1 MGALCYNK
9 KLYGITKL
17 RNHRE
22 VKHKSCYT
30 PIAHAL
36 EHTLSDIVQAIPILL
51 IVYALLYWIENRLR
65 STPALLEKSA
75 EFGPVVGAL
84 AGLIPQC
91 GFSAAAAA
99 LFGDGFLAPA
109 TLVAVFLATSDEA
122 LPILLS
128 EGASGTEIAALFGSK
143 FVLAV
148 VSGYILR
155 LIWGPS
161 KKTGTTRS
169 RSIWRVAA
177 AAAVT
182 TARCAASWAA
192 RWRPPSCCSSS
203 PLSWSW
209 PCTASAPTG
218 WATIM
223 LKDSVF
229 QPIICAVIGLIPS
242 CAISVVLTQLYTSGV
257 IGMGSLIAGL
267 STGAGF
273 GYMVLLGNENGRRHA
288 RPIIL
293 ATLAFAII
301 GGIIT
306 HFLFPF

>member
-1 MGALCYNK
+1 MLHT
-9 KLYGITKL
+9 L
-17 RNHRE
+17 
-22 VKHKSCYT
+22 
-30 PIAHAL
+30 AHAL

-155 LIWGPS
+155 LIWGRQKNRNHEIEVDMEGGCGCGCDHGPLRGILGRTLETTILLFVITFVLELAVHS
-161 KKTGTTRS
+161 IGTDR
-169 RSIWRVAA
+169 
-177 AAAVT
+177 
-182 TARCAASWAA
+182 
-192 RWRPPSCCSSS
+192 
-203 PLSWSW
+203 L
-209 PCTASAPTG
+209 
-218 WATIM
+218 ATIM
-223 LKDSVF
+223 LKDRVF

>member
-1 MGALCYNK
+1 MLHT
-9 KLYGITKL
+9 L
-17 RNHRE
+17 
-22 VKHKSCYT
+22 
-30 PIAHAL
+30 AHAF

-128 EGASGTEIAALFGSK
+128 EGASGTEIAALFVSK

-155 LIWGPS
+155 LIWGRQKNRSHEIEVDMEGGCGCGCDHGPLRGILGRTLETTILLFVITFVLELAVHS
-161 KKTGTTRS
+161 IGTDR
-169 RSIWRVAA
+169 
-177 AAAVT
+177 
-182 TARCAASWAA
+182 
-192 RWRPPSCCSSS
+192 
-203 PLSWSW
+203 L
-209 PCTASAPTG
+209 
-218 WATIM
+218 ATIM

-301 GGIIT
+301 GGLIT

>member
-1 MGALCYNK
+1 MLHT
-9 KLYGITKL
+9 L
-17 RNHRE
+17 
-22 VKHKSCYT
+22 
-30 PIAHAL
+30 AHAL

-128 EGASGTEIAALFGSK
+128 EGASGTEIAALLGSK

-155 LIWGPS
+155 LIWGRQKNRNHEIEVDMEGGCGCGCDHGPLRGILGRTLETTILLFVITFVLELAVHS
-161 KKTGTTRS
+161 IGTDR
-169 RSIWRVAA
+169 
-177 AAAVT
+177 
-182 TARCAASWAA
+182 
-192 RWRPPSCCSSS
+192 
-203 PLSWSW
+203 L
-209 PCTASAPTG
+209 
-218 WATIM
+218 ATIM

>member
-1 MGALCYNK
+1 MLHI
-9 KLYGITKL
+9 L
-17 RNHRE
+17 
-22 VKHKSCYT
+22 
-30 PIAHAL
+30 AHAF
-36 EHTLSDIVQAIPILL
+36 EHTLSDVVQAIPILL

-128 EGASGTEIAALFGSK
+128 EGASGAEIAALFGSK

-155 LIWGPS
+155 LIWGRQKNRSHEIEIDMEGGCGCGCDHGPLRGILGR
-161 KKTGTTRS
+161 TLETTILLFVITFVLELAVHGIGTDR
-169 RSIWRVAA
+169 
-177 AAAVT
+177 
-182 TARCAASWAA
+182 
-192 RWRPPSCCSSS
+192 
-203 PLSWSW
+203 L
-209 PCTASAPTG
+209 
-218 WATIM
+218 ATIM

>member
-1 MGALCYNK
+1 MLHT
-9 KLYGITKL
+9 L
-17 RNHRE
+17 
-22 VKHKSCYT
+22 
-30 PIAHAL
+30 AHAL

-155 LIWGPS
+155 LIWGRQKNRNHEIEVDMEGGCGCGCDHGPLRGILGRTLETTILLLVITFVLELAVHS
-161 KKTGTTRS
+161 IGTDR
-169 RSIWRVAA
+169 
-177 AAAVT
+177 
-182 TARCAASWAA
+182 
-192 RWRPPSCCSSS
+192 
-203 PLSWSW
+203 L
-209 PCTASAPTG
+209 
-218 WATIM
+218 ATIM

>member
-1 MGALCYNK
+1 MLHT
-9 KLYGITKL
+9 L
-17 RNHRE
+17 
-22 VKHKSCYT
+22 
-30 PIAHAL
+30 AHAL

-155 LIWGPS
+155 LIWGRQKNRNHEIEVDMEGGCGCGCDHGPLRGILGRTLETTILLFVITFVLELAVHS
-161 KKTGTTRS
+161 IGTDR
-169 RSIWRVAA
+169 
-177 AAAVT
+177 
-182 TARCAASWAA
+182 
-192 RWRPPSCCSSS
+192 
-203 PLSWSW
+203 L
-209 PCTASAPTG
+209 
-218 WATIM
+218 ATIM

-267 STGAGF
+267 STGEGF
-273 GYMVLLGNENGRRHA
+273 GYMVLLGNVNGRRHA

-306 HFLFPF
+306 HFRFPF

>member
-1 MGALCYNK
+1 MLHT
-9 KLYGITKL
+9 L
-17 RNHRE
+17 
-22 VKHKSCYT
+22 
-30 PIAHAL
+30 AHAL

-143 FVLAV
+143 FILAV

-155 LIWGPS
+155 LIWGRQKNRNHEIEVDMEGGCGCGCDHGPLRGILGRTLETTILLFVITFVLELAVHS
-161 KKTGTTRS
+161 IGTDR
-169 RSIWRVAA
+169 
-177 AAAVT
+177 
-182 TARCAASWAA
+182 
-192 RWRPPSCCSSS
+192 
-203 PLSWSW
+203 L
-209 PCTASAPTG
+209 
-218 WATIM
+218 ATIM

>member
-1 MGALCYNK
+1 MLHT
-9 KLYGITKL
+9 L
-17 RNHRE
+17 
-22 VKHKSCYT
+22 
-30 PIAHAL
+30 AHAL
-36 EHTLSDIVQAIPILL
+36 EHTLSDIEQAIPILL

-128 EGASGTEIAALFGSK
+128 EGASGTEIAALFVSK

-155 LIWGPS
+155 LIWGRQKNRSHEIEVDMEGGCGCGCDHGPLRGILGRTLETTILLFVITFVLELAVHS
-161 KKTGTTRS
+161 IGTDR
-169 RSIWRVAA
+169 
-177 AAAVT
+177 
-182 TARCAASWAA
+182 
-192 RWRPPSCCSSS
+192 
-203 PLSWSW
+203 L
-209 PCTASAPTG
+209 
-218 WATIM
+218 ATIM

>member
-1 MGALCYNK
+1 MLHT
-9 KLYGITKL
+9 L
-17 RNHRE
+17 
-22 VKHKSCYT
+22 
-30 PIAHAL
+30 AHAF

-128 EGASGTEIAALFGSK
+128 EGASGTEIAALFVSK

-155 LIWGPS
+155 LIWGRQKNRSHEIEVDMEGGCGCGCDHGPLRGILGRTLETTILLFVITFVLELAVHS
-161 KKTGTTRS
+161 IGTDR
-169 RSIWRVAA
+169 
-177 AAAVT
+177 
-182 TARCAASWAA
+182 
-192 RWRPPSCCSSS
+192 
-203 PLSWSW
+203 L
-209 PCTASAPTG
+209 
-218 WATIM
+218 ATIM

-301 GGIIT
+301 GGLVT
-306 HFLFPF
+306 HFLLPF

>member
-1 MGALCYNK
+1 MLHT
-9 KLYGITKL
+9 L
-17 RNHRE
+17 
-22 VKHKSCYT
+22 
-30 PIAHAL
+30 AHAL

-155 LIWGPS
+155 LIWGRQKNRNHEIEVDVEGGCGCGCDHGPLRGILGRTLETTILLFVITFVLELAVHS
-161 KKTGTTRS
+161 IGTDR
-169 RSIWRVAA
+169 
-177 AAAVT
+177 
-182 TARCAASWAA
+182 
-192 RWRPPSCCSSS
+192 
-203 PLSWSW
+203 L
-209 PCTASAPTG
+209 
-218 WATIM
+218 ATIM

>member
-1 MGALCYNK
+1 MLHT
-9 KLYGITKL
+9 L
-17 RNHRE
+17 
-22 VKHKSCYT
+22 
-30 PIAHAL
+30 AHAL

-51 IVYALLYWIENRLR
+51 IVYALLYWIENRLH

-155 LIWGPS
+155 LIWGRQKNRNHEIEVDMEGGCGCGCDHGPLRGILGRTLETTILLFVITFVLELAVHS
-161 KKTGTTRS
+161 IGTDR
-169 RSIWRVAA
+169 
-177 AAAVT
+177 
-182 TARCAASWAA
+182 
-192 RWRPPSCCSSS
+192 
-203 PLSWSW
+203 L
-209 PCTASAPTG
+209 
-218 WATIM
+218 ATIM

>member
-1 MGALCYNK
+1 MLHT
-9 KLYGITKL
+9 L
-17 RNHRE
+17 
-22 VKHKSCYT
+22 
-30 PIAHAL
+30 AHAF

-128 EGASGTEIAALFGSK
+128 EGASGTEIAALFVSK

-155 LIWGPS
+155 LIWGRQKNRSHEIEVDMEGGCGCGCDHGPLRGILGRTLETTILLFVITFVLELAVHS
-161 KKTGTTRS
+161 IGTDR
-169 RSIWRVAA
+169 
-177 AAAVT
+177 
-182 TARCAASWAA
+182 
-192 RWRPPSCCSSS
+192 
-203 PLSWSW
+203 L
-209 PCTASAPTG
+209 
-218 WATIM
+218 ATIM

>member
-1 MGALCYNK
+1 MLHT
-9 KLYGITKL
+9 L
-17 RNHRE
+17 
-22 VKHKSCYT
+22 
-30 PIAHAL
+30 AHAL

-155 LIWGPS
+155 LIWGRQKNRNHEIEVDMEGGCGCGCDHGPLRGILGRTLETTILLFVITFVLELAVHS
-161 KKTGTTRS
+161 IGTDR
-169 RSIWRVAA
+169 
-177 AAAVT
+177 
-182 TARCAASWAA
+182 
-192 RWRPPSCCSSS
+192 
-203 PLSWSW
+203 L
-209 PCTASAPTG
+209 
-218 WATIM
+218 ATIM

-242 CAISVVLTQLYTSGV
+242 CAISVVLTQLYTSSV

-301 GGIIT
+301 GGLVT

>member
-1 MGALCYNK
+1 MLHT
-9 KLYGITKL
+9 L
-17 RNHRE
+17 
-22 VKHKSCYT
+22 
-30 PIAHAL
+30 AHAL

-155 LIWGPS
+155 LIWGRQKNRSHEIEVDMEGGCGCGCDHGPLRGILGRTLETTILLFVITFVLELAVHS
-161 KKTGTTRS
+161 IGTDR
-169 RSIWRVAA
+169 
-177 AAAVT
+177 
-182 TARCAASWAA
+182 
-192 RWRPPSCCSSS
+192 
-203 PLSWSW
+203 L
-209 PCTASAPTG
+209 
-218 WATIM
+218 ATIM

-301 GGIIT
+301 GGLIT

>member
-1 MGALCYNK
+1 MLHT
-9 KLYGITKL
+9 L
-17 RNHRE
+17 
-22 VKHKSCYT
+22 
-30 PIAHAL
+30 AHAL

-155 LIWGPS
+155 LIWGRQKNRNHEIEVDMEGGCGCGCDHGPLRGILGRTLETTILLFVITFVLELAVHS
-161 KKTGTTRS
+161 IGTDR
-169 RSIWRVAA
+169 
-177 AAAVT
+177 
-182 TARCAASWAA
+182 
-192 RWRPPSCCSSS
+192 
-203 PLSWSW
+203 L
-209 PCTASAPTG
+209 
-218 WATIM
+218 ATIM

-293 ATLAFAII
+293 ATMAFAII

>member
-1 MGALCYNK
+1 MLHT
-9 KLYGITKL
+9 L
-17 RNHRE
+17 
-22 VKHKSCYT
+22 
-30 PIAHAL
+30 AHAL

-128 EGASGTEIAALFGSK
+128 EGASGTEIAALFVSK

-155 LIWGPS
+155 LIWGRQKNRSHEIEVDMEGGCGCGCDHGPLRGILGRTLETTILLFVITFVLELAVHS
-161 KKTGTTRS
+161 IGTDR
-169 RSIWRVAA
+169 
-177 AAAVT
+177 
-182 TARCAASWAA
+182 
-192 RWRPPSCCSSS
+192 
-203 PLSWSW
+203 L
-209 PCTASAPTG
+209 
-218 WATIM
+218 ATIM

-301 GGIIT
+301 GGLIT

>member
-1 MGALCYNK
+1 MLHT
-9 KLYGITKL
+9 L
-17 RNHRE
+17 
-22 VKHKSCYT
+22 
-30 PIAHAL
+30 AHAL
-36 EHTLSDIVQAIPILL
+36 EHPLSDIVQAIPILL

-155 LIWGPS
+155 LIWGRQKNRNHEIEVDMEGGCGCGCDHGPLRGILGRTLETTILLFVITFVLELAVHS
-161 KKTGTTRS
+161 IGTDR
-169 RSIWRVAA
+169 
-177 AAAVT
+177 
-182 TARCAASWAA
+182 
-192 RWRPPSCCSSS
+192 
-203 PLSWSW
+203 L
-209 PCTASAPTG
+209 
-218 WATIM
+218 ATIM

>member
-1 MGALCYNK
+1 MLHT
-9 KLYGITKL
+9 L
-17 RNHRE
+17 
-22 VKHKSCYT
+22 
-30 PIAHAL
+30 AHAL

-155 LIWGPS
+155 LIWGRQKNRNHEIEVDMEGGCSCGCDHGPLRGILGRTLETTILLFVITFVLELAVHS
-161 KKTGTTRS
+161 IGTDR
-169 RSIWRVAA
+169 
-177 AAAVT
+177 
-182 TARCAASWAA
+182 
-192 RWRPPSCCSSS
+192 
-203 PLSWSW
+203 L
-209 PCTASAPTG
+209 
-218 WATIM
+218 ATIM

>member
-1 MGALCYNK
+1 MLHT
-9 KLYGITKL
+9 L
-17 RNHRE
+17 
-22 VKHKSCYT
+22 
-30 PIAHAL
+30 AHAL

-155 LIWGPS
+155 LIWGR
-161 KKTGTTRS
+161 KKNRSHEIEVDMEGGCGCGCDHGPLRGILGRTLETTILLFVITFVLELAVHSIGTDR
-169 RSIWRVAA
+169 
-177 AAAVT
+177 
-182 TARCAASWAA
+182 
-192 RWRPPSCCSSS
+192 
-203 PLSWSW
+203 L
-209 PCTASAPTG
+209 
-218 WATIM
+218 ATIM

-301 GGIIT
+301 GGLVT

>member
-1 MGALCYNK
+1 MLHT
-9 KLYGITKL
+9 L
-17 RNHRE
+17 
-22 VKHKSCYT
+22 
-30 PIAHAL
+30 AHAL
-36 EHTLSDIVQAIPILL
+36 EHTLTDIVQAIPILL

-148 VSGYILR
+148 VSGYSLR
-155 LIWGPS
+155 LIWGRQKNRNHEIEVDMEGGCGCGCDHGPLRGILGRTLETTILLFVITFVLELAVHS
-161 KKTGTTRS
+161 IGTDR
-169 RSIWRVAA
+169 
-177 AAAVT
+177 
-182 TARCAASWAA
+182 
-192 RWRPPSCCSSS
+192 
-203 PLSWSW
+203 L
-209 PCTASAPTG
+209 
-218 WATIM
+218 ATIM

>member
-1 MGALCYNK
+1 MLHT
-9 KLYGITKL
+9 L
-17 RNHRE
+17 
-22 VKHKSCYT
+22 
-30 PIAHAL
+30 AHAL

-155 LIWGPS
+155 LIWGRQKNRNHEIEVDMEGGCGCDHGPLRGILGRTLETTILLFVITFVLELAVHS
-161 KKTGTTRS
+161 IGTDR
-169 RSIWRVAA
+169 
-177 AAAVT
+177 
-182 TARCAASWAA
+182 
-192 RWRPPSCCSSS
+192 
-203 PLSWSW
+203 L
-209 PCTASAPTG
+209 
-218 WATIM
+218 ATIM

>member
-1 MGALCYNK
+1 MLHT
-9 KLYGITKL
+9 L
-17 RNHRE
+17 
-22 VKHKSCYT
+22 
-30 PIAHAL
+30 AHAL

-155 LIWGPS
+155 LIWGRQKNRNHEIEVDMEGGCGCGCDHGPLRGILGRTLETTILLFVITFVLELAVHS
-161 KKTGTTRS
+161 IGTDR
-169 RSIWRVAA
+169 
-177 AAAVT
+177 
-182 TARCAASWAA
+182 
-192 RWRPPSCCSSS
+192 
-203 PLSWSW
+203 L
-209 PCTASAPTG
+209 
-218 WATIM
+218 ATIM

-301 GGIIT
+301 GGLVT

>member
-1 MGALCYNK
+1 MLHT
-9 KLYGITKL
+9 L
-17 RNHRE
+17 
-22 VKHKSCYT
+22 
-30 PIAHAL
+30 AHAL

-128 EGASGTEIAALFGSK
+128 EGASGTEIAALFVSK

-155 LIWGPS
+155 LIWGRQKNRSHEIEVDMEGGCGCGCDHGPLRGILGRTLETTILLFVITFVLELAVHS
-161 KKTGTTRS
+161 IGTDR
-169 RSIWRVAA
+169 
-177 AAAVT
+177 
-182 TARCAASWAA
+182 
-192 RWRPPSCCSSS
+192 
-203 PLSWSW
+203 L
-209 PCTASAPTG
+209 
-218 WATIM
+218 ATIM

>member
-1 MGALCYNK
+1 MLHT
-9 KLYGITKL
+9 L
-17 RNHRE
+17 
-22 VKHKSCYT
+22 
-30 PIAHAL
+30 AHAL

-155 LIWGPS
+155 LIWGRQKNRNHEIEVDMEGGCGCGCDHGPLRGILGR
-161 KKTGTTRS
+161 TLETTILLFVITFVLELAVHGIGTDR
-169 RSIWRVAA
+169 
-177 AAAVT
+177 
-182 TARCAASWAA
+182 
-192 RWRPPSCCSSS
+192 
-203 PLSWSW
+203 L
-209 PCTASAPTG
+209 
-218 WATIM
+218 ATIM